1 MRKECLLILVFG
13 LLSREIIADTIEG
26 SIGLNQVLF
35 NSAMELKRNAK
46 HRKAEEMFVRI
57 IKAEPNNLA
66 VIEQLAIVQSWQNKF
81 DFSIENYNKAL
92 SIDENFT
99 AARVGLARVLY
110 WKGEYKFALSEIQKA
125 INGQSNVPDY
135 WVLKGDILM
144 ADEKPI
150 DARKSYLQAKRI
162 LGSKMD
168 ARLESKIKH
177 AQAPR
182 KWRLDA
188 GYISD
193 SYSANRVDGHS
204 SYMQVGYNP
213 ADKVTLYLRGEEYL
227 SFDKTDTGVVFGSY
241 FMPHESILV
250 NGEYYAN
257 NNQVNFR
264 PSKQISLNTD
274 FIFNNVWQPLLNI
287 RQAIYSIND
296 GSDGDVTTI
305 TPGLR
310 YINGNATFEF
320 RHARSTNTNDTTTI
334 TNSFKLNMT
343 YDSFTPY
350 IFYTNGEE
358 GIPPLAVAEISI
370 IGAGAVFQLNDN
382 MGLRIDFSREDRKN
396 AYIHNALGAG
406 ISVYF

>member
-1 MRKECLLILVFG
+1 MRKEFLLLLVFG
-13 LLSREIIADTIEG
+13 LLSTEIMADTLEG
-26 SIGLNQVLF
+26 SIGSNQVLF

-46 HRKAEEMFVRI
+46 HLEAEEMFVRI

-66 VIEQLAIVQSWQNKF
+66 VIEQLAIVQSWQKKF
-81 DFSIENYNKAL
+81 DFSIDNFNKVL
-92 SIDENFT
+92 SIDEHFT
-99 AARVGLARVLY
+99 GARIGLARVLY
-110 WKGEYKFALSEIQKA
+110 WKGEYEFALSEIQQV
-125 INGQSNVPDY
+125 INDQSNVSDH
-135 WVLKGDILM
+135 WILKGDILM
-144 ADEKPI
+144 ADDKPI

-162 LGSKMD
+162 LGTQIDSS
-168 ARLESKIKH
+168 LESKINH
-177 AQAPR
+177 AQPIR

-193 SYSANRVDGHS
+193 SYSADRVDGHS

-213 ADKVTLYLRGEEYL
+213 ADKITVYLRGEEYF
-227 SFDKTDTGVVFGSY
+227 SFDRTDTGVVFGTY

-296 GSDGDVTTI
+296 GSNGDVTTI

-334 TNSFKLNMT
+334 TNSLKLNMT

-370 IGAGAVFQLNDN
+370 IGAGAVFQLNNN
-382 MGLRIDFSREDRKN
+382 MGLRIDLSREDRKN
-396 AYIHNALGAG
+396 SYIYNALGAG